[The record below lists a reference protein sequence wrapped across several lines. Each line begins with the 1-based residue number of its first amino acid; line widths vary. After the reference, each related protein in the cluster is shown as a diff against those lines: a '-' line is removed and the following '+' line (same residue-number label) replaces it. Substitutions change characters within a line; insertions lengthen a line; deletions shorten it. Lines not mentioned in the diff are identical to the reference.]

1 MRRTTN
7 LTCGMVLCCAA
18 FGTSAWAEM
27 RMWVAI
33 DGLKRYTCPSIDCGV
48 TGRFFFGESLL
59 VQEIQ
64 GEWSRVTHY
73 KSAGCYEGR
82 SAYVESGPAE
92 CSPDNGVIQGEY
104 AEWVKSEFLAEKRP
118 EEPMAVQG

>member
-1 MRRTTN
+1 MRRTSI
-7 LTCGMVLCCAA
+7 LICGVMLNCAG

-33 DGLKRYTCPSIDCGV
+33 DGLKRYTCPSKDCGI

-59 VQEIQ
+59 VQETR

-73 KSAGCYEGR
+73 RSAGCHEGK
-82 SAYVESGPAE
+82 SAYVESGPDE
-92 CSPDNGVIQGEY
+92 CSADNGMV
-104 AEWVKSEFLAEKRP
+104 ASP
-118 EEPMAVQG
+118 